1 MQSEKN
7 TNKVIK
13 VDKEIKTISCPYIND
28 SSWDS
33 HPKIYLNFGKIVPSN
48 VHIVEKLTKDNLK
61 KVLIISPNWIGD
73 SIMAEP
79 LFSYLKK
86 NMTVI

>member
-1 MQSEKN
+1 MESEKN

-33 HPKIYLNFGKIVPSN
+33 HPKIYLNFGKNSSVKCPYCG
-48 VHIVEKLTKDNLK
+48 KT
-61 KVLIISPNWIGD
+61 
-73 SIMAEP
+73 
-79 LFSYLKK
+79 YQR
-86 NMTVI
+86 